1 MTVEKADVSPEFEL
15 LSSRLRLRRLRL
27 SDAAAICAYRSLPE
41 VARYQSWDSYTPA
54 DADELIDR
62 QLRVVPN
69 TPGTWLQLALT
80 VKPTGELIGDCGI
93 HFRQDEFQQVE
104 FGITLA
110 PMHQGQGF
118 ASEAVSALLDYIFGR
133 LDKHRATALTDADNL
148 AAARLFRGLGFR
160 QEAHYIDHVWFKGA
174 WTSEYRFAMLRHE
187 WRPGGSQPGD
197 ES

>member
-1 MTVEKADVSPEFEL
+1 MPGEFEL

-41 VARYQSWDSYTPA
+41 VARYQSWDSFTPA

-62 QLRVVPN
+62 QSRIVPN

-80 VKPTGELIGDCGI
+80 VNPPGELIGDCGI
-93 HFRQDEFQQVE
+93 HFRQDEVQQVE

-110 PMHQGQGF
+110 PTHQGHGF
-118 ASEAVSALLDYIFGR
+118 ASEAVSALLDYVFGR
-133 LDKHRATALTDADNL
+133 LNKHRATALTDADNP
-148 AAARLFRGLGFR
+148 AAVRLFRGLGFR
-160 QEAHYIDHVWFKGA
+160 QEAHYIEHVWFKGA
-174 WTSEYRFAMLRHE
+174 WTSECMFAMLRRE
-187 WRPGGSQPGD
+187 WRPRGSRPGD